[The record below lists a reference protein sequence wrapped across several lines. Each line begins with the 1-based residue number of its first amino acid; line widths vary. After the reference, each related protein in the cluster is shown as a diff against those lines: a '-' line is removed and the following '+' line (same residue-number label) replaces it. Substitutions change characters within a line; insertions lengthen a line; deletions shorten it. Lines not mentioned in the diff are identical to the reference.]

1 MVGSAILRVLEQD
14 RGKWQIITRDRK
26 DLDLCNQAEVE
37 QFFEEEKPQWVIN
50 AAARVGE
57 FMPIPLI
64 QPNLFIKIF

>member
-14 RGKWQIITRDRK
+14 RGNGKSLPEIGRIWIFVIKQ
-26 DLDLCNQAEVE
+26 VE

-50 AAARVGE
+50 AAARVGGI
-57 FMPIPLI
+57 MPIPLI